1 MTRSLACNP
10 RAKTLSEQSR
20 NLFRVFTKEMET
32 WTFNCGQFRYWQWKC
47 EGWMNIEHNVLINH
61 VGNFIMM
68 IVIRIMKST
77 MIMWMIVMQTTTSTM
92 TMWRIVI
99 KIMKITTTMWGIVIK
114 IMKITMTMWGIR
126 RVRPPSSKSHQTST
140 VPVLLYDP
148 GKYVM
153 LCNEL
158 WLLMLGH
165 WLTMLAVAF
174 LLFDDPG

>member
-1 MTRSLACNP
+1 
-10 RAKTLSEQSR
+10 
-20 NLFRVFTKEMET
+20 
-32 WTFNCGQFRYWQWKC
+32 
-47 EGWMNIEHNVLINH
+47 MNIEHNVLINH

-68 IVIRIMKST
+68 IVKIIMKST
-77 MIMWMIVMQTTTSTM
+77 M
-92 TMWRIVI
+92 TMW
-99 KIMKITTTMWGIVIK
+99 KIAVK

-165 WLTMLAVAF
+165 
-174 LLFDDPG
+174 